1 MLCLVLV
8 VPLVWFP
15 FALGKTA
22 LFALAMLA
30 AAILFVSGGGTAALS
45 RSRGFYIA
53 LFVCLIP
60 LAYLLSTA
68 YSVNPAVAF
77 LGQGV
82 EVDTILFTLLA
93 FLAFILSFA
102 LFRTLRTVRILLATL
117 TTALVVAAAFQSAN
131 IFIPSMPLQ
140 SFADQSAN
148 LIGKWNDLGIL
159 LGLLFLLLLSR
170 LELMSTP
177 RIGARLLWAGLSVL
191 TVVLLGFVNF
201 ALVWW
206 FILAGSVVIAATSLL
221 ERRGTEASLRS
232 NGVPWFAAAGA
243 ALSIAFLIY
252 GGAVNAALTSFFPV
266 SSLEVRPS
274 YIATLEI
281 VSTARDGK
289 IKPLLI
295 GTGPSTFLQN
305 WLLHKP
311 AEVNQSVFWNLDF
324 LVGFSTLT
332 TALLTVGV
340 IGVLAWLVPISLVLL
355 AAARALRQKF
365 LTREDIGEATSIV
378 LSSSFLFAVLL
389 LYVPS
394 PNIVLAAFI
403 SAGAAFGFLWRQGRP
418 REEAAN
424 TGFNR
429 LAAAAVAVLL
439 VALSIVPAIF
449 GAKRLASNAFIAYGQ
464 AALAQGDE
472 DSALA
477 ASARAAIF
485 EETGD
490 SLMLKT
496 GAGMEKLVSI
506 AATVGEPTDDV
517 RRQFTSLVQES
528 IAAGQRAHD
537 QNPADY
543 RPDVALGKIYDF
555 LAGLRVQGAEDS
567 ARAAYDAAAERNPT
581 NPQIPLLRAVF
592 EARAGNMQQAQVF
605 VSQALT
611 QKSNYTDAMLFV
623 VQTAAAS
630 NDMPTATRAAQA
642 AAQTAPGV
650 PSIWFQLGLLYY
662 SQGMMSESITSLRQA
677 ISLAPDYANAKY
689 FLGLALAAEGQNE
702 EALNLFADLQKGNP
716 DNEEVL
722 SIINNLQQGNE
733 PFAGVKDEKPEQRAT
748 APIAE

>member
-1 MLCLVLV
+1 MNSVLISWSRLVYLAGLVLCLVLV

-243 ALSIAFLIY
+243 ALS
-252 GGAVNAALTSFFPV
+252 SFFPV

-567 ARAAYDAAAERNPT
+567 ARAAYDAPAEGHPA

-611 QKSNYTDAMLFV
+611 QKSNYTA
-623 VQTAAAS
+623 
-630 NDMPTATRAAQA
+630 
-642 AAQTAPGV
+642 
-650 PSIWFQLGLLYY
+650 
-662 SQGMMSESITSLRQA
+662 
-677 ISLAPDYANAKY
+677 
-689 FLGLALAAEGQNE
+689 
-702 EALNLFADLQKGNP
+702 
-716 DNEEVL
+716 
-722 SIINNLQQGNE
+722 
-733 PFAGVKDEKPEQRAT
+733 
-748 APIAE
+748 

>member
-1 MLCLVLV
+1 MNSVLISWSRLVYLAGLVLCLVLV

-274 YIATLEI
+274 YVSTLQI
-281 VSTARDGK
+281 VSASHQGG
-289 IKPLLI
+289 IKPLLV
-295 GTGPSTFLQN
+295 GTGPGTFLQN
-305 WLLHKP
+305 WLLYKP

-324 LVGFSTLT
+324 LIGFSTIT
-332 TALLTVGV
+332 TAFLTVGV
-340 IGVLAWLVPISLVLL
+340 LGMLAWLAPLVLVGL
-355 AAARALRQKF
+355 AAARALWQGF
-365 LTREDIGEATSIV
+365 LTREDTGAAMSAV
-378 LSSSFLFAVLL
+378 LGSVFLFAALL

-394 PNIVLAAFI
+394 PNLVLAAFVC
-403 SAGAAFGFLWRQGRP
+403 AGAAFGFLWRQGRP
-418 REEAAN
+418 REESGSPLYERMAAI
-424 TGFNR
+424 GVAGALII
-429 LAAAAVAVLL
+429 LAL
-439 VALSIVPAIF
+439 VPAAL
-449 GAKRLASNAFIAYGQ
+449 GTKRL
-464 AALAQGDE
+464 
-472 DSALA
+472 
-477 ASARAAIF
+477 
-485 EETGD
+485 
-490 SLMLKT
+490 
-496 GAGMEKLVSI
+496 
-506 AATVGEPTDDV
+506 
-517 RRQFTSLVQES
+517 
-528 IAAGQRAHD
+528 
-537 QNPADY
+537 
-543 RPDVALGKIYDF
+543 
-555 LAGLRVQGAEDS
+555 
-567 ARAAYDAAAERNPT
+567 
-581 NPQIPLLRAVF
+581 
-592 EARAGNMQQAQVF
+592 
-605 VSQALT
+605 
-611 QKSNYTDAMLFV
+611 
-623 VQTAAAS
+623 
-630 NDMPTATRAAQA
+630 
-642 AAQTAPGV
+642 
-650 PSIWFQLGLLYY
+650 
-662 SQGMMSESITSLRQA
+662 
-677 ISLAPDYANAKY
+677 
-689 FLGLALAAEGQNE
+689 
-702 EALNLFADLQKGNP
+702 
-716 DNEEVL
+716 
-722 SIINNLQQGNE
+722 
-733 PFAGVKDEKPEQRAT
+733 
-748 APIAE
+748 